1 MPDEI
6 VRIRIPSGHDLGKS
20 HQVAG
25 AFSANSFG
33 ADGPGGPVVIFR
45 DLPQGKKE
53 IVQVSPGLTG
63 FQRIALN
70 AAGIIVVHASQWF
83 LTEVAPTIWQ
93 RIRTAVADRKQNSQV
108 KTTPQR
114 QEAEL
119 QIVEPV
125 GATEPGS
132 ELAVGPERM
141 TSSEWQEAFR
151 NMLLA
156 GGFTVAQW
164 QRLSAAV
171 IEDEGDE
178 NVAIAAQ
185 EEMRKL
191 SPQKGVDEIGA
202 LFQSSPTLLSE
213 GEAVEPMEISVA
225 AAEPSYAPQR
235 MMEPEGSDSS
245 VNLQDDA
252 PDGDESAN

>member
-1 MPDEI
+1 M
-6 VRIRIPSGHDLGKS
+6 
-20 HQVAG
+20 
-25 AFSANSFG
+25 
-33 ADGPGGPVVIFR
+33 IFR

-83 LTEVAPTIWQ
+83 LTEVAPTIW
-93 RIRTAVADRKQNSQV
+93 RIRTAVADRKQDSQV
-108 KTTPQR
+108 QTSLQR

-125 GATEPGS
+125 EATEPGS
-132 ELAVGPERM
+132 ELALAPEHM
-141 TSSEWQEAFR
+141 TSSEWHEAFR

-171 IEDEGDE
+171 IEDEGDQG
-178 NVAIAAQ
+178 VAIAAQ

-191 SPQKGVDEIGA
+191 SPQEGVNEIGH
-202 LFQSSPTLLSE
+202 SSNRVPLCCRRGRPWSPWRSRWRLLN
-213 GEAVEPMEISVA
+213 A
-225 AAEPSYAPQR
+225 ATPRS
-235 MMEPEGSDSS
+235 G
-245 VNLQDDA
+245 
-252 PDGDESAN
+252 